1 MYELFLN
8 SGEIFLNI
16 LNVSITASWLVL
28 AVLCA
33 RLLLKKAPK
42 WVNCLLWGI
51 VALRLLVPINIESPL
66 SLVPSGETIPVSEIY
81 TTQAGAYTQSI
92 VPQIDSG
99 FQVVDSVVQPII
111 NETSTRPVLQSNV
124 SIIACVWLAGVVAM
138 LVYAFISFLKVKK
151 SIAPAVKLKENIYIC
166 DNIATPFIL
175 GIVRPKIYLP
185 SSLCKEDVL
194 YVIDHEKSHI
204 KRLDH
209 LWKPLGFLV
218 LSVYWFNPVIW
229 VAYVF
234 LCRDIELACDE
245 RAIKEFD
252 IESKKEYSNAL
263 INCSSQRRLVSA
275 CPLAFGETG
284 VKNRIKSVLS
294 YKRPAFW
301 IIIVS
306 VILCVV
312 LSICFLTSPVAG
324 VPAVVEEKGY
334 SIISQRDTAIYLN
347 IPKTVFND
355 DVYTE
360 KGQLF
365 REGEVKAF
373 DHNNVF
379 DNSISQTD
387 IYLTSARVQND
398 EVYLSFKFSY
408 EKLQDC
414 GIIYTGYTTVGKKYT
429 YSVAVRDVNSLVIDG
444 EHYYED
450 ECVVRTGTTQTSKG
464 ETEFTVKL
472 SKDAFLKAQKQITFD
487 VFCTR
492 IAYEKRALYK
502 NIDADLERFV
512 EKTILEQ
519 AKNYSTEDKYY
530 CAGFIPFKTEKQKD
544 NIKIYALIQPSSF
557 KNVEGVLELDGFR
570 SAIPATITVKKGDEG
585 YSLVD
590 YWCLESNNTSKHS
603 QVAAHFPKELWEK
616 GDNGINYYYDVL
628 HEKNLVKA
636 EKYFSKEF
644 KDYAGKYV
652 YYGSEEHVKPSL
664 LLKENGEAIFNISS
678 YSSFMPIGTY
688 NIADGVLTLV
698 THDGL
703 KAYTFNVTE
712 KGFEFDAHNSSSLP
726 TYNNPSS
733 TGKYNPVPNKA
744 VFIAEHIVG
753 QNSYFNA
760 TILDVSA
767 DQILVEPFPDEAV
780 SKSAN
785 KIYVS
790 LSGWVHSVLP
800 MVGDKITV
808 CYDGMLQETFPA
820 KVGNTIAVYKITEE
834 SEDEPSSV
842 EYHLGNEGI
851 KYVEVVTDT
860 LVDELEGK
868 RSQSKKV
875 ITDQNK
881 IQLFIKKFNTV
892 LESSSIDELDTQSEF
907 IGIDPDTGFYEV
919 VYVNVYAVDGSSIT
933 VTFLGTER
941 MRLGKNTRRLITAYE
956 REMLLDTLY
965 NSRQTEIDFV
975 VTGTVGKVDL
985 SNEEF
990 LKKAY
995 TLSNDMDYK
1004 ELCDVFG
1011 CSACLG
1017 SSSAIRTYYYFN
1029 DEYVLVIEEG
1039 IQVSLRKIYDPEYRH
1054 TIG

>member
-8 SGEIFLNI
+8 SGEMFLNI

-28 AVLCA
+28 AVLLA

-51 VALRLLVPINIESPL
+51 VALRLLVPINIESAL
-66 SLVPSGETIPVSEIY
+66 SLVPSSETIPVSDIY
-81 TTQAGAYTQSI
+81 TTQAGANTQSI

-138 LVYAFISFLKVKK
+138 LIYAFISFLKVKK

-185 SSLCKEDVL
+185 SSLYKEDVL

-209 LWKPLGFLV
+209 LWKPMGFLV
-218 LSVYWFNPVIW
+218 LTLYWFNPVMW
-229 VAYVF
+229 VAYIY
-234 LCRDIELACDE
+234 LCKDIELACDE
-245 RAIKEFD
+245 KAIKEFD
-252 IESKKEYSNAL
+252 IEAKKEYSNAL

-294 YKRPAFW
+294 YKKPAFW
-301 IIIVS
+301 IIVIS

-312 LSICFLTSPVAG
+312 ISVGFLTSPVAG
-324 VPAVVEEKGY
+324 VPAVVEGKGY

-347 IPKTVFND
+347 IPKAVFND
-355 DVYTE
+355 DIYTE

-373 DHNNVF
+373 EHNNVF
-379 DNSISQTD
+379 DNSRSQTD
-387 IYLTSARVQND
+387 IYLASARVQND

-464 ETEFTVKL
+464 ETEFSVKL

-492 IAYEKRALYK
+492 IAYEKKSLFSGLDEEMTEAIEEGILVNEGYERKYK
-502 NIDADLERFV
+502 
-512 EKTILEQ
+512 
-519 AKNYSTEDKYY
+519 EDNFS
-530 CAGFIPFKTEKQKD
+530 CASFIPLRIQKKQEE
-544 NIKIYALIQPSSF
+544 IKIFAIVQATEFDLSEGKVEAVAIRGASPVVLTIAEDDGDGYYLKEYVPWLLSET
-557 KNVEGVLELDGFR
+557 KNEFPENLQEIAAN
-570 SAIPATITVKKGDEG
+570 AIG
-585 YSLVD
+585 
-590 YWCLESNNTSKHS
+590 
-603 QVAAHFPKELWEK
+603 
-616 GDNGINYYYDVL
+616 YYYDVL

-636 EKYFSKEF
+636 EQYFSKEF

-652 YYGSEEHVKPSL
+652 YYGSEEYVKPSL

-678 YSSFMPIGTY
+678 YSSFMPVGTY

-698 THDGL
+698 TYDGL

-760 TILDVSA
+760 TILDVSG

-834 SEDEPSSV
+834 GEDEPSAV

-851 KYVEVVTDT
+851 KYVEVITDT

-868 RSQSKKV
+868 RSQTKKV
-875 ITDQNK
+875 ITDQKK

-892 LESSSIDELDTQSEF
+892 LESSSIDELDTQYE
-907 IGIDPDTGFYEV
+907 IPGIDPDDGFDEV

-933 VTFLGTER
+933 VTFPGTER

-965 NSRQTEIDFV
+965 NSRQAEIDYV
-975 VTGTVGKVDL
+975 VTGTVGKLDL

-1011 CSACLG
+1011 CSPCLG

>member
-8 SGEIFLNI
+8 SGEIFLNF
-16 LNVSITASWLVL
+16 LNISITASWLVF
-28 AVLCA
+28 AVLLA
-33 RLLLKKAPK
+33 RLLLKKSPK
-42 WVNCLLWGI
+42 WVNCLLWAI
-51 VALRLLVPINIESPL
+51 VALRLLVPFNIESNF
-66 SLVPSGETIPVSEIY
+66 SLVPSRETIPVSEIY
-81 TTQAGAYTQSI
+81 APQS
-92 VPQIDSG
+92 VGGSQTFAPEVDSG
-99 FQVVDSVVQPII
+99 FQVVDSVIQPTIS
-111 NETSTRPVLQSNV
+111 ETSTQPVLQSNV
-124 SIIACVWLAGVVAM
+124 SIIACIWLVGIIAM
-138 LVYAFISFLKVKK
+138 LVYALVSFLRIKK
-151 SIAPAVKLKENIYIC
+151 SISQAMRVQDNIYIC

-175 GIVRPKIYLP
+175 GIVKPKIYLP
-185 SSLCKEDVL
+185 ASLYKEDVL

-218 LSVYWFNPVIW
+218 LTLYWFNPVMW
-229 VAYVF
+229 VAYIY
-234 LCRDIELACDE
+234 LCKDIELACDE
-245 RAIKEFD
+245 KAIKDFD
-252 IESKKEYSNAL
+252 IQAKKEYSNAL

-284 VKNRIKSVLS
+284 VKNRIRSVLS
-294 YKRPAFW
+294 YKKPAFW
-301 IIIVS
+301 VIIIS
-306 VILCVV
+306 LILCIV
-312 LSICFLTSPVAG
+312 LSVGFLTSPVVG
-324 VPAVVEEKGY
+324 VPAVMEEKGY
-334 SIISQRDTAIYLN
+334 NIISQRDAAIYLN
-347 IPKTVFND
+347 IPKSVFND
-355 DVYTE
+355 DIYTE

-373 DHNNVF
+373 DYNGT
-379 DNSISQTD
+379 DNSVSQTD

-398 EVYLSFKFSY
+398 DVYLSFKFSY

-414 GIIYTGYTTVGKKYT
+414 GIIYTGYTTIGEKHT
-429 YSVAVRDVNSLVIDG
+429 QTVAVRDINSLIIDG

-464 ETEFTVKL
+464 ETEFSVKL
-472 SKDAFLKAQKQITFD
+472 SKEAFLKAQKQIRFD

-492 IAYEKRALYK
+492 IAYEKKGLYK

-557 KNVEGVLELDGFR
+557 KNVEGVLELDGLD

-636 EKYFSKEF
+636 EQYFSKEF
-644 KDYAGKYV
+644 KDYVGKYV

-678 YSSFMPIGTY
+678 YSSFMPVGTY

-698 THDGL
+698 TYDGL

-733 TGKYNPVPNKA
+733 TGKYNPVLNKA

-834 SEDEPSSV
+834 REDEPSSV

-892 LESSSIDELDTQSEF
+892 LESSSIDELDTQYE
-907 IGIDPDTGFYEV
+907 IPGIDPDDGFDEV

-933 VTFLGTER
+933 VTFPGTER
-941 MRLGKNTRRLITAYE
+941 MRLGKNTRRLITPYE
-956 REMLLDTLY
+956 RQMLLDTLY

-1011 CSACLG
+1011 RSPCLG